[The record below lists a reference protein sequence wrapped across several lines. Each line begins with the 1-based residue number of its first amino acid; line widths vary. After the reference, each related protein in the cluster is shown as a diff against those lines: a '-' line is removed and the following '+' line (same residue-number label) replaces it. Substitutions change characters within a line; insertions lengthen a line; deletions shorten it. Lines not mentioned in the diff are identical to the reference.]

1 MWKQNNSMIK
11 LMLSEMEIEWMQ
23 RILLSIS
30 WIGESNASLSE
41 IEAGFMQVIISKC
54 MLYWL

>member
-1 MWKQNNSMIK
+1 MIK